1 MFFGQILTRL
11 RLCLPDIA
19 KGFGLDPIVE
29 LLTATEGDT
38 THLTCLANIVMYD
51 PPEIYRERA
60 DEEDIMLKSNDR
72 LTLEHSKQVVYYTD
86 MTFFVNIV

>member
-1 MFFGQILTRL
+1 MFFGQRLTRL

-38 THLTCLANIVMYD
+38 THLTCVANIVMYD
-51 PPEIYRERA
+51 PPEMYRERA
-60 DEEDIMLKSNDR
+60 DEEDIMFEEQRQIDTR
-72 LTLEHSKQVVYYTD
+72 
-86 MTFFVNIV
+86 TFEVGSILY